1 MKPIKII
8 LFIFVFSFCSL
19 LQTYNYEFN
28 IDDEINIYDGKL
40 SINTTES
47 SFLTDSI
54 NLNIQMFPNSPDEI
68 NYYVLTFDMKFRE
81 DYESDFDG
89 VCIGPTWEM
98 NKPGELKII
107 LNKENNL
114 IKTQKL
120 DATNKKGVEEFCSS
134 IDSVDVLFH
143 AVGFVHHGTLLEC
156 DDEEFYRSVNVN
168 VYSAYLMSYNLV
180 PQMLEKG
187 KGNIIIVSSAA
198 SNVKGV
204 ENRFIYGA
212 TKAALNGFV
221 KAVAADYVKKGIRCN
236 AILPGTVETPSWEGR
251 VNMAADPKKAR
262 EDFIARQAMGRLA
275 QPEEIA
281 SLATYLASDESSFV
295 TGTLNL
301 IDGGWTL

>member
-1 MKPIKII
+1 MRLKGKKII
-8 LFIFVFSFCSL
+8 VTAAAQGIGRATAMMFAKEGASVIATDINEEKLF
-19 LQTYNYEFN
+19 E
-28 IDDEINIYDGKL
+28 
-40 SINTTES
+40 
-47 SFLTDSI
+47 
-54 NLNIQMFPNSPDEI
+54 
-68 NYYVLTFDMKFRE
+68 
-81 DYESDFDG
+81 
-89 VCIGPTWEM
+89 
-98 NKPGELKII
+98 
-107 LNKENNL
+107 LNKQNNL
-114 IKTQKL
+114 IEIQKL
-120 DATNKKGVEEFCSS
+120 DATNKNDVEEFCST
-134 IDSVDVLFH
+134 IETVDVLFH
-143 AVGFVHHGTLLEC
+143 AVGFVHHGTLLDC
-156 DDEEFYRSVNVN
+156 DDKEFYNSINVN

-180 PQMLEKG
+180 PKMLEKG

-251 VNMAADPKKAR
+251 VNMATDPKKAR